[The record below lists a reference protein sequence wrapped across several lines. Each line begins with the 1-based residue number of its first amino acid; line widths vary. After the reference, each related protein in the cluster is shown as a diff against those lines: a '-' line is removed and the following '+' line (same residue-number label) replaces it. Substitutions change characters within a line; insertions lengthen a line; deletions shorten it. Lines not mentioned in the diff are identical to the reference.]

1 VVFAAKAQA
10 DVNIAN
16 LTAQTEEARA
26 RIAAY
31 SGQIEGFKAVVEE
44 NRSAIA
50 ALASARRAPIYLL
63 VDGKPKQ
70 TMVRVGASDGS
81 NTQVS
86 GDIREGDKVI
96 VGAEHAAPAP

>member
-1 VVFAAKAQA
+1 MRQRMLDRLGQQFASFRTTLDAAQQQKW
-10 DVNIAN
+10 D
-16 LTAQTEEARA
+16 
-26 RIAAY
+26 
-31 SGQIEGFKAVVEE
+31 
-44 NRSAIA
+44 SAIA

-70 TMVRVGASDGS
+70 AMVRVGASDGS

-86 GDIREGDKVI
+86 GDIHEGDTVI